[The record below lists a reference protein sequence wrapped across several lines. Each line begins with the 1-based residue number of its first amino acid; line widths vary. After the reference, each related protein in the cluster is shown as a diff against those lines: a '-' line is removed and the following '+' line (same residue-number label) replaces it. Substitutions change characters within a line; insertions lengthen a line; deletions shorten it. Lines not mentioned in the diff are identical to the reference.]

1 MRCIRAHA
9 DFEILCGVRMNAQP
23 TRLIHPKEPPR
34 FPRWFSAMTTPPA
47 DGELQTL
54 QREVQRLLGRCLLC
68 LQQYERLIKALVAH
82 HEIDGPVDA
91 LESSRAKR
99 IANVAGKTLGNL
111 VGQLLGSYLV
121 SEEADASDEITARTA
136 SDTVSFGMRMKL
148 LMPADDYAR
157 IESGLKELV
166 QLRNSLVHHFMD
178 QHDLWSLEGCQ
189 GAHDALLAACS
200 RIDQHF
206 EQLRGWAV
214 QMDQVRKLMAE
225 FVLSN
230 AGYDLIVNGIAPDGT
245 VHWPA
250 AGIVHELRN
259 AARELA
265 VDGWTPVAVAGHWIA
280 DRDPEQQPA
289 KYGCSSWRQVVH
301 ESRQFE
307 LRYRDIDG
315 QRAAYYRPKD
325 EQRST

>member
-1 MRCIRAHA
+1 
-9 DFEILCGVRMNAQP
+9 MNAQP

-111 VGQLLGSYLV
+111 VSQLLGSYLV
-121 SEEADASDEITARTA
+121 SEEADTSDEITARTA
-136 SDTVSFGMRMKL
+136 SDTVSFGMRMQL
-148 LMPADDYAR
+148 SMSADDYAR

>member
-1 MRCIRAHA
+1 
-9 DFEILCGVRMNAQP
+9 
-23 TRLIHPKEPPR
+23 
-34 FPRWFSAMTTPPA
+34 MTTPPA

-111 VGQLLGSYLV
+111 VSQLLGSYLV
-121 SEEADASDEITARTA
+121 SEEADTSDEITARTA
-136 SDTVSFGMRMKL
+136 SDTVSFGMRMQL
-148 LMPADDYAR
+148 SMSADDYAR

>member
-1 MRCIRAHA
+1 M
-9 DFEILCGVRMNAQP
+9 
-23 TRLIHPKEPPR
+23 
-34 FPRWFSAMTTPPA
+34 
-47 DGELQTL
+47 
-54 QREVQRLLGRCLLC
+54 
-68 LQQYERLIKALVAH
+68 KALVAH
-82 HEIDGPVDA
+82 HMIDGPADA
-91 LESSRAKR
+91 LKSIQAER

-121 SEEADASDEITARTA
+121 SEEADTSDEITARTA

-307 LRYRDIDG
+307 LRYRDIDD